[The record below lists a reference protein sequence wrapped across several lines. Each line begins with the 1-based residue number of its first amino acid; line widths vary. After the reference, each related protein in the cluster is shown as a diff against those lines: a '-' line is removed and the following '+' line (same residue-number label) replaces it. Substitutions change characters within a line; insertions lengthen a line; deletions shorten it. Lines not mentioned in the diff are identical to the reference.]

1 MTPIVHNYSHVAG
14 KTINWDTT
22 DSEKTYLKNIQDSVK
37 LKLLQELGFYNVPIQ
52 YQFNSYGFRSAAF
65 DHPAEI
71 VCFGCSFTMGTGVHA
86 QDTWPSQL
94 QSLTGMTVAN
104 LGHAGSSN
112 DTAFRFANHY
122 LNWLKP
128 KYAIWQQTDMH
139 RIELLDD
146 SQQIS
151 LNILAT
157 DTHNPCANDYYV
169 KTWFSSASNQELNL
183 LKNTMALKQLCDS
196 LQIKLIVVPRK
207 NIPRDRSARDLRH
220 PGAAAYKTLAKQVV
234 SLLGL

>member
-1 MTPIVHNYSHVAG
+1 
-14 KTINWDTT
+14 
-22 DSEKTYLKNIQDSVK
+22 
-37 LKLLQELGFYNVPIQ
+37 
-52 YQFNSYGFRSAAF
+52 
-65 DHPAEI
+65 

-94 QSLTGMTVAN
+94 QSLTGMTVSN

-146 SQQIS
+146 SRQIS
-151 LNILAT
+151 LNILAK

-169 KTWFSSASNQELNL
+169 KTWFSSKSNQELNL
-183 LKNTMALKQLCDS
+183 LKNTMAFKQLCDS
-196 LQIKLIVVPRK
+196 LQIKLIVISRK
-207 NIPRDRSARDLRH
+207 NIPMDCSARDLAH
-220 PGAAAYKTLAKQVV
+220 PGAATYKTLAKQIG
-234 SLLGL
+234 SLLGP

>member
-1 MTPIVHNYSHVAG
+1 MTPIVHNYSHAAG
-14 KTINWDTT
+14 KTVNWDTS
-22 DSEKTYLKNIQDSVK
+22 DSEMTYLKNIQDSVR
-37 LKLLQELGFYNVPIQ
+37 LNRLQELDFYNVPIQ
-52 YQFNSYGFRSAAF
+52 YQFNSHGFRSAEF

-94 QSLTGMTVAN
+94 QLLTGLTVAN

-112 DTAFRFANHY
+112 DTAFRLANHY
-122 LNWLKP
+122 LKWLKP
-128 KYAIWQQTDMH
+128 KYAIWQQIDMH
-139 RIELLDD
+139 RLELLDD
-146 SQQIS
+146 LRLES

-157 DTHNPCANDYYV
+157 DTHNPCADDYYV
-169 KTWFSSASNQELNL
+169 KTWFSSPSNQELNL

-196 LQIKLIVVPRK
+196 LQIQLIVVPRK
-207 NIPRDRSARDLRH
+207 NIPKDHSARDLMH

>member
-1 MTPIVHNYSHVAG
+1 MTPLIHNYSDVAG
-14 KTINWDTT
+14 KLLFWDTT
-22 DSEKTYLKNIQDSVK
+22 DSQEHYLKNIQDPK
-37 LKLLQELGFYNVPIQ
+37 KRQQLQDLGFLDVPIS
-52 YQFNSYGFRSAAF
+52 YQFNSHGFRTDEF
-65 DHPAEI
+65 DSPVDI

-112 DTAFRFANHY
+112 DTAFRFATYY
-122 LNWLKP
+122 LDLLKP
-128 KYAIWQQTDMH
+128 KYAVWAQTGMH

-146 SQQIS
+146 SLLTS

-157 DTHNPCANDYYV
+157 DTHNPCANDYYFKIWV
-169 KTWFSSASNQELNL
+169 GSESNAELNL

-196 LQIKLIVVPRK
+196 LQIKLIVISRK
-207 NIPRDRSARDLRH
+207 NIITDSSARDLMH
-220 PGAAAYKTLAKQVV
+220 PGVAAYKILAKQIG
-234 SLLGL
+234 SLLGP